1 MFQNDFAERLYTLR
15 REKGLS
21 QEQLAEKLN
30 VSRQAVS
37 KWESGTSLPESDK
50 LLAIADFFG
59 VSMDELVRG
68 KTEETPAAVSAPD
81 ESGKGRFA
89 AGLAVCIAGVVG
101 LLALGILAICLPER
115 AAQIGASSMITIDGI
130 GIGLLLAAAA
140 VVVGTVL
147 LLRKK

>member
-15 REKGLS
+15 RSAGLS

-37 KWESGTSLPESDK
+37 KWESGASLPESDK
-50 LLAIADFFG
+50 LVAIADQFG
-59 VSMDELVRG
+59 VSLDELVKG
-68 KTEETPAAVSAPD
+68 EKADTPVPAQI

-89 AGLAVCIAGVVG
+89 AGIAVCIAGVVG
-101 LLALGILAICLPER
+101 LLVLGILCICRPDR
-115 AAQIGASSMITIDGI
+115 AAQISASSMVTIDGI